1 VTRPGAA
8 LRPGALYFAA
18 CFCAGAVLGPI
29 RVLVVEP
36 AIGPAAAV
44 LVEAPL
50 ILGVAVL
57 AARAVLRGAPGA
69 SPLAVGLVAL
79 VLLVA
84 AETVL
89 AMALDRPRPL
99 DPPRDAAAWIGLALK
114 ACFALVPALV
124 ARRA

>member
-1 VTRPGAA
+1 MTRASAA
-8 LRPGALYFAA
+8 LRPAVLYFVA
-18 CFCAGAVLGPI
+18 CFAVGAVVGPI

-36 AIGPAAAV
+36 AIGLASAV
-44 LVEAPL
+44 ALEAPL

-57 AARAVLRGAPGA
+57 AARAALRGAPEA

-84 AETVL
+84 AETAL

-114 ACFALVPALV
+114 AGFALIPVLV
-124 ARRA
+124 SRRA